1 MDKLEEIIRRQQR
14 LEKENL
20 VYRRMNYELEHGI
33 ATFDELI
40 KIYERNNQYGRNT
53 SSSRNR

>member
-14 LEKENL
+14 LEKEYL

-40 KIYERNNQYGRNT
+40 KIYERSNQYGRNT

>member
-40 KIYERNNQYGRNT
+40 KIY
-53 SSSRNR
+53 